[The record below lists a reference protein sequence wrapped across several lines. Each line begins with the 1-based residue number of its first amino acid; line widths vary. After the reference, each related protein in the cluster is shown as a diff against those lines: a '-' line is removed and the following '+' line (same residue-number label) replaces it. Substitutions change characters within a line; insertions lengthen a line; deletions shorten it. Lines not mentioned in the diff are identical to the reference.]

1 MPIIDHRTDPP
12 PEEMDGRTS
21 RRFIN
26 KAAGAH
32 NLTIGEL
39 VMHDGSALR
48 LHTHPTDEAIILLEG
63 SVEMVVG
70 DESRTVTPGH
80 TLLAPPGTPHRLVNS
95 SGADAKM
102 FTVFPTD
109 NPETTYVD

>member
-12 PEEMDGRTS
+12 PEPVDGRTS

-26 KAAGAH
+26 AAAGAH

-39 VMHDGSALR
+39 VMHHGSALR

-63 SVEMVVG
+63 SVQMVVG

-80 TLLAPPGTPHRLVNS
+80 TLLAPPGTPHRLVNN

-102 FTVFPTD
+102 YTVFPTD
-109 NPETTYVD
+109 DPQTTYVD